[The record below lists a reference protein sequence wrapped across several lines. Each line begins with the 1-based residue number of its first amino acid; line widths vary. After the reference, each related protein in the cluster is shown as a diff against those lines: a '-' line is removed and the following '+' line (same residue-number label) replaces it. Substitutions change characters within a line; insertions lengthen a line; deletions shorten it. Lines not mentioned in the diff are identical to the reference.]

1 MPKFLLLLISI
12 LSLGSCNDVDDD
24 VLPVIGIYRAH
35 VFGVAGPFDLITS
48 TDSNDEFKIE
58 ALFDGLEYY
67 IACAEISD
75 INEHS
80 INIEIDKQDISSYIT
95 ISGKGFYVDGTLEL
109 TYSLKEDG
117 TWRDFKIVGTKL

>member
-12 LSLGSCNDVDDD
+12 LSLGSCNDVDED

-80 INIEIDKQDISSYIT
+80 INIEIYQVTLQSP
-95 ISGKGFYVDGTLEL
+95 GKVFMWTGH
-109 TYSLKEDG
+109 
-117 TWRDFKIVGTKL
+117 

>member
-1 MPKFLLLLISI
+1 MPKFLILLISI
-12 LSLGSCNDVDDD
+12 LSLGSCNDVDED

-48 TDSNDEFKIE
+48 TDSNDVFKIE

-67 IACAEISD
+67 IVCAEISD

-80 INIEIDKQDISSYIT
+80 INIEIDKQNISSDIT

>member
-1 MPKFLLLLISI
+1 MYKFLLLLIFI
-12 LSLGSCNDVDDD
+12 IPIGACNDADEN
-24 VLPVIGIYRAH
+24 VLPIIGIYRAH

-48 TDSNDEFKIE
+48 TDSNNEFKIE

-75 INEHS
+75 INEHF
-80 INIEIDKQDISSYIT
+80 INIEIGKQDISADLT
-95 ISGKGFYVDGTLEL
+95 ISGKGIYVDGTLEL